1 MKASFCN
8 ILSITEDN
16 YEAEFESVTKRLG
29 SEKSLRIQNFLLQ
42 TEKET

>member
-16 YEAEFESVTKRLG
+16 SEAEFESVTKKLE
-29 SEKSLRIQNFLLQ
+29 SEKSLRIQNFFLQ